1 MDYVSLIGAI
11 GGVIAAIYAA
21 MAYYRMRVDDCPT
34 LHVRFL
40 EPIEGGTYHL
50 LLEIHP
56 GKRPAR
62 YNVISVKGGYI
73 SPVEFGWEGDVST
86 IAAAQDLRRSIEV
99 NIHVPPAIAR
109 DSGPDVSLILKMKK
123 AAVIS
128 LCCSQSCSSKKI
140 KVTVMD
146 SMVASDG

>member
-21 MAYYRMRVDDCPT
+21 MAYYRMRADDCPT

-40 EPIEGGTYHL
+40 EPMEDGIYHL
-50 LLEIHP
+50 VLEIHP
-56 GKRPAR
+56 GKRPAQ
-62 YNVISVKGGYI
+62 YSVISVKGG
-73 SPVEFGWEGDVST
+73 SLGPAESGWEGNVPT
-86 IAAAQDLRRSIEV
+86 ITAAKNLGRSYEV

-109 DSGPDVSLILKMKK
+109 DSGPDLSIILRMKK

-128 LCCSQSCSSKKI
+128 LCGSQSFFSKKI
-140 KVTVMD
+140 KTTVTD
-146 SMVASDG
+146 SMAVNEF